1 MSQVRPFS
9 ELKDLPEVSVL
20 AASLKASGSAGAEA
34 GIALAT
40 EAASFGLSV
49 KDYLIL
55 AGHKQTDHT
64 KDGLN
69 SYEKLLLSLNLPI
82 RNDFERGVSLQAAG
96 ETFQTYSGTRAL
108 FPEVIDD
115 VVRWATRQSQV
126 EQVAPLLANSRS
138 IAGAELLS
146 TVVSDDSAARD
157 TFTISEGA
165 NIPVQSI
172 RTTQQSV
179 KIWKHGSAIRTTY
192 EFSRRASIDL
202 MIPYANRVA
211 RQLEMSKVAAATS
224 VLINGDGAY
233 GASGT
238 VNQSAYNTPT
248 GVTATA
254 GTISWPHFLYW
265 LVQRAKLST
274 PIDTVAMN
282 YDGWFQWMMMFGTQT
297 ANAGNTAAQQLKN
310 VGVTIENMP
319 AAINLVLNIK
329 PVLSSAVAAGTLVGF
344 SQGDTL
350 EELVEAGSNIQET
363 ERAIRN
369 QTMTMV
375 KTENTGYKLV
385 YGDTRS
391 IYNFA
396 G

>member
-1 MSQVRPFS
+1 MTQVRPFS
-9 ELKDLPEVSVL
+9 ELKDLPKIEVL
-20 AASLKASGSAGAEA
+20 AASLKGDNGAEEGIKLAREA
-34 GIALAT
+34 G
-40 EAASFGLSV
+40 SFGLSV
-49 KDYLIL
+49 KDYVIL
-55 AGHKQTDHT
+55 AGHKQSEHA

-69 SYEKLLLSLNLPI
+69 PYEQLLLNLNLPI
-82 RNDFERGVSLQAAG
+82 RNDFERGVYLQAAG

-115 VVRWATRQSQV
+115 VVRWASRQTQI
-126 EQVAPLLANSRS
+126 EQVAPLVANSRS

-224 VLINGDGAY
+224 VLINGNGAY
-233 GASGT
+233 GAAST
-238 VNQSAYNTPT
+238 VAQSTYNTPT
-248 GVTATA
+248 TVTATA
-254 GTISWPHFLYW
+254 NTISWPHFLYW
-265 LVQRAKLST
+265 LVQRAKLGT

-282 YDGWFQWMMMFGTQT
+282 YDGWFQWMMMFGTQS
-297 ANAGNTAAQQLKN
+297 ANAGNTAAENLKN
-310 VGVTIENMP
+310 VGVSIQNLP

-385 YGDTRS
+385 YGDTRQ

>member
-1 MSQVRPFS
+1 MSVRPFS
-9 ELKDLPEVSVL
+9 ELKDLPDVKTL
-20 AASLKASGSAGAEA
+20 AASLKVAGAAGADA
-34 GIALAT
+34 GIQLAQ
-40 EAASFGLSV
+40 EAASFGLGT
-49 KDYLIL
+49 KDFIIL
-55 AGHKQTDHT
+55 SGHKQTDHA

-69 SYEKLLLSLNLPI
+69 AYEKLLSELNLPI
-82 RNDFERGVSLQAAG
+82 RNDFERGVHLQAAS

-115 VVRWATRQSQV
+115 VVRWASRQDQI
-126 EQVAPLLANSRS
+126 EQVKPLVANSRT

-146 TVVSDDSAARD
+146 TVVLDDSKDRD
-157 TFTISEGA
+157 SFAISEGG

-192 EFSRRASIDL
+192 EFSRRASLDL

-211 RQLEMSKVAAATS
+211 RNLELSKVAAATS

-233 GASGT
+233 AAAGS
-238 VNQSAYNTPT
+238 VNQSTYDTPT

-254 GTISWPHFLYW
+254 GKISWPHFLYW
-265 LVQRAKLST
+265 LVQRAKLGT

-282 YDGWFQWMMMFGTQT
+282 YDGWFQWMMMFGTQG
-297 ANAGNTAAQQLKN
+297 ANAGNTAADSLKN
-310 VGVTIENMP
+310 AGVTIQNLP
-319 AAINLVLNIK
+319 AAIQLALNIK
-329 PVLSSAVAAGTLVGF
+329 PVLSSGVAANTLVGF
-344 SQGDTL
+344 SVGDTL

-385 YGDTRS
+385 YGDTRG
-391 IYNFA
+391 IFNFGA
-396 G
+396 

>member
-1 MSQVRPFS
+1 MTVRPFS
-9 ELKDLPEVSVL
+9 ELKDLQDVKTL
-20 AASLKASGSAGAEA
+20 AASLKAGGSAGAEA
-34 GIALAT
+34 GILLAQ
-40 EAASFGLSV
+40 EAASFGLGT
-49 KDYLIL
+49 KDFIVLS
-55 AGHKQTDHT
+55 GHKQTDHG
-64 KDGLN
+64 DNGLN
-69 SYEKLLLSLNLPI
+69 AYEKLLVELNLPI
-82 RNDFERGVSLQAAG
+82 RNDFERGVHLQAAS

-115 VVRWATRQSQV
+115 VIRWANRQDQIEKV
-126 EQVAPLLANSRS
+126 GALVANSRT

-146 TVVSDDSAARD
+146 TVVTDDSKDRD
-157 TFTISEGA
+157 TFAITEGA

-179 KIWKHGSAIRTTY
+179 KIYKHGSAIRTTY
-192 EFSRRASIDL
+192 EFSRRASLDL

-211 RQLEMSKVAAATS
+211 RNLELSKVQVATGI
-224 VLINGDGAY
+224 LINGDGAY
-233 GASGT
+233 GAAGT
-238 VNQSAYNTPT
+238 VNQSSYNTPV
-248 GVTATA
+248 GTASTN
-254 GTISWPHFLYW
+254 GSISWKHFLYW
-265 LVQRAKLST
+265 LVQRAKAGT

-282 YDGWFQWMMMFGTQT
+282 YDGWFQWMLMFGQQGS
-297 ANAGNTAAQQLKN
+297 AAGLTSAESLQKA
-310 VGVTIENMP
+310 GVSIQNLP

-329 PVLSSAVAAGTLVGF
+329 PVLSSAVAEGTLVGF
-344 SQGDTL
+344 SVGDTM

-363 ERAIRN
+363 ERAIKN

-391 IYNFA
+391 IFNFA

>member
-9 ELKDLPEVSVL
+9 ELKDLPKIETL
-20 AASLKASGSAGAEA
+20 AASLKGDNGAEA
-34 GIALAT
+34 GIQLAR
-40 EAASFGLSV
+40 EASSFGLSV
-49 KDYLIL
+49 KDYIIL
-55 AGHKQTDHT
+55 AGHKQSDHS

-69 SYEKLLLSLNLPI
+69 AYEHLLLSLNLPI
-82 RNDFERGVSLQAAG
+82 RNDFERGVYLQAAG

-115 VVRWATRQSQV
+115 VVRWASRQTQI
-126 EQVAPLLANSRS
+126 EQVAPLVANSRN

-233 GASGT
+233 SAAGS
-238 VNQSAYNTPT
+238 VNQSSYDTPT
-248 GVTATA
+248 GVTATS
-254 GTISWPHFLYW
+254 GKISWPHFLYW
-265 LVQRAKLST
+265 LVQRAKLGT

-282 YDGWFQWMMMFGTQT
+282 YDGWFQWMMMFGTQS
-297 ANAGNTAAQQLKN
+297 ANAGNTAAENLKN
-310 VGVTIENMP
+310 VGVSIQNLP

-344 SQGDTL
+344 SVGDTL

-391 IYNFA
+391 IYAFNA
-396 G
+396 